1 MIILVCS
8 YIIDSMSSFSS
19 LLSVFTE
26 CFIKTFNN
34 SASFFNLIVDVAET
48 SGCTYILAYFLIDQL
63 NLMSTLHDNT
73 VLFDSKVNLTT
84 FNSQNFL
91 TKYTYLNL
99 NKWLN
104 STS

>member
-1 MIILVCS
+1 
-8 YIIDSMSSFSS
+8 MSSLGL

-63 NLMSTLHDNT
+63 NLMSTVHDNT
-73 VLFDSKVNLTT
+73 VLFSSKINITT
-84 FNSQNFL
+84 FNTQKFL

-99 NKWLN
+99 NK
-104 STS
+104 

>member
-1 MIILVCS
+1 
-8 YIIDSMSSFSS
+8 MSSFGS

-26 CFIKTFNN
+26 CFIKLFNN

-63 NLMSTLHDNT
+63 NLMSTIHDNT
-73 VLFDSKVNLTT
+73 VLFGSKINITT
-84 FNSQNFL
+84 FNTQNFL
-91 TKYTYLNL
+91 TKYTYSNF

-104 STS
+104 TTS